1 MPLVLFAAGVTAV
14 ALRTQQERMRDEAV
28 GRADALSARID
39 HDLATQIEL
48 LKVLARSPRLDEDAP
63 DHATDLAPFYEVAT
77 RFKAE
82 LPHWDRIFLA
92 NPAGDQL
99 VNTGLPFGTP
109 LGHVVDEAGHLRVV
123 AVGKPIVGNMA
134 GPGPASINGRGM
146 VSVRAPVIRNG
157 QVVYT
162 LAATIKA
169 ERFAGLLR
177 EGLREPLRTFVVDNA
192 GVIVATTRNP
202 NRIGQSPGPM
212 ALKAR
217 AEGNA
222 GVYRGLTPDNAGT
235 ITAFRKSP
243 ETGWSVHVAIPLG
256 VYQAPFDRS
265 VWILG
270 VACLAALGLTALLVA
285 LLRREIRAE
294 RRDIQAKAHAARMEA
309 LGRMTGGVAHDVNN
323 LLMAVQGNADL
334 IGRRLR
340 DRHHVEDAKLDRHL
354 ASIKLAVEKGTRITR
369 DLLVFSRG
377 GSAAHVETIDLA
389 ERIGGNLGL
398 IRQSLNGGSLN
409 GGIALDL
416 DLAPGFRV
424 AIDPVQLDLALINLA
439 VNARDAMP
447 EGGTLRIALERATLE
462 GGAEGRGVTLSV
474 TDSGAGVP
482 PEILPHVFEPFFTTK
497 GVGSGT
503 GLGLSQ
509 VYGLAKAAGGGV
521 SIASTLAPAA
531 GQGTTV
537 SIHLPLAEETDGT
550 AAAGWEDAPAGRV
563 VPGTRLLL
571 VEDNEEVGRVTTA
584 LLADAGFAVHC
595 VVDAETALGLL
606 SDRSSANVI
615 QDGPIQVVISDIR
628 LPGALDGVTLARRIR
643 EEWPDMPVLLVSGYS
658 DSIAEARALGFP
670 VIGKPFDTAGLVKAV
685 TRAMATPA
693 ADRTPIA

>member
-1 MPLVLFAAGVTAV
+1 MIGALLPLVLFAAGVTAV

-134 GPGPASINGRGM
+134 GPGPASLNGRGM

-177 EGLREPLRTFVVDNA
+177 EGLREPLRGFVVDNA
-192 GVIVATTRNP
+192 GVIVAAMASP
-202 NRIGQSPGPM
+202 DRIGQPASPM
-212 ALKAR
+212 AMKAR

-222 GVYRGLTPDNAGT
+222 GVYRGRTYEGVGT
-235 ITAFRKSP
+235 ITAFRTSP

-294 RRDIQAKAHAARMEA
+294 RRDIQAKAQTARMEA

-354 ASIKLAVEKGTRITR
+354 ASIKLAVEKGARITR

-398 IRQSLNGGSLN
+398 IRQSLH

-416 DLAPGFRV
+416 DLPPGFRV
-424 AIDPVQLDLALINLA
+424 AVDPVQLDLALINLA

-447 EGGTLRIALERATLE
+447 DGGTLRIALERATLE
-462 GGAEGRGVTLSV
+462 GGQEGRAVTLSV
-474 TDSGAGVP
+474 TDTGVGVP
-482 PEILPHVFEPFFTTK
+482 AELLPHVFEPFFTTK

-521 SIASTLAPAA
+521 SIASTV
-531 GQGTTV
+531 GGGTTV

-550 AAAGWEDAPAGRV
+550 VAAGGEDAPAGRV

-584 LLADAGFAVHC
+584 LLTDAGFAVHC
-595 VVDAETALGLL
+595 VVDAETALGIL
-606 SDRSSANVI
+606 SDRSAESV
-615 QDGPIQVVISDIR
+615 QVVISDIR
-628 LPGALDGVTLARRIR
+628 LPGALDGVALARRIR
-643 EEWPDMPVLLVSGYS
+643 QEWPDMPVLLVSGYS

-685 TRAMATPA
+685 TRAMAAPA

>member
-1 MPLVLFAAGVTAV
+1 MPLVLFAAGVTAFV
-14 ALRTQQERMRDEAV
+14 LHTQQERMRDEAV

-48 LKVLARSPRLDEDAP
+48 LKVLARSPRLDEDVA
-63 DHATDLAPFYEVAT
+63 DLAPFYEVAT

-92 NPAGDQL
+92 NIAGDQL

-123 AVGKPIVGNMA
+123 AVGKPIVGNMV
-134 GPGPASINGRGM
+134 GPGTASPNGRGM
-146 VSVRAPVIRNG
+146 VSVRAPVIRHG

-169 ERFAGLLR
+169 DRFADLLR
-177 EGLREPLRTFVVDNA
+177 AGLREPLRGIVVDNA
-192 GVIVATTRNP
+192 GVIVATTGNP
-202 NRIGQSPGPM
+202 DRIGQSPGPM

-217 AEGNA
+217 AEGDA
-222 GVYRGLTPDNAGT
+222 GVYRGLTPDNAGM

-243 ETGWSVHVAIPLG
+243 ETGWSVHVAIPIA

-265 VWILG
+265 VWILAI
-270 VACLAALGLTALLVA
+270 ACVAALGLTALLVG
-285 LLRREIRAE
+285 LLRRELRAE
-294 RRDIQAKAHAARMEA
+294 RQDIQAKAHAARMEA

-398 IRQSLNGGSLN
+398 IRQSLTGA
-409 GGIALDL
+409 IALDL
-416 DLAPGFRV
+416 DLTPGFRV

-447 EGGTLRIALERATLE
+447 DGGTLRIALERTTLE
-462 GGAEGRGVTLSV
+462 GGEEGRAVTLSV
-474 TDSGAGVP
+474 TDSGVGVP

-521 SIASTLAPAA
+521 SITSAEGPGE

-537 SIHLPLAEETDGT
+537 SIHLPLAEETEGT
-550 AAAGWEDAPAGRV
+550 AVAGWADAPADRIG
-563 VPGTRLLL
+563 PGTRLLL

-584 LLADAGFAVHC
+584 LLTDAGFTVRR
-595 VVDAETALGLL
+595 VVDAEAALDLL
-606 SDRSSANVI
+606 SARSPE
-615 QDGPIQVVISDIR
+615 DPIQVVVSDIR
-628 LPGALDGVTLARRIR
+628 LPGSLDGVALARRVR
-643 EEWPDMPVLLVSGYS
+643 EDWPDLPVLLVSGYS
-658 DSIAEARALGFP
+658 DSIAEARALGFT
-670 VIGKPFDTAGLVKAV
+670 VIGKPFDTAGLIKAV
-685 TRAMATPA
+685 TRAMAAPA